1 MKERRALAK
10 KPNRLISQRRRASL
24 LAVNLSGLYVKR
36 KPMSACEVTLMNE
49 IQDIYAI
56 HPFKGYRRICYDL
69 QDKGYPVNHKRVLR
83 LMRVMGLQAI
93 YPKKNLSKRR
103 QEDAVYPYL
112 LKDFPPQKPHD
123 CWSVDITYLKISTGF
138 VYLTALI
145 DVVSR
150 HIMGWHLSPYLDTD
164 SCLKALEM
172 AIGAGFKPEIIN
184 SDQGCQFTSQE
195 WTYNL
200 SLLRIIISMDGK
212 GRCLDNIF
220 IERFW
225 RSLKYEEVYLKTYE
239 SVGEARQEIGKYIE
253 WYNTKRRHQGLGYIT
268 PLQAVNGDKIPKKS
282 RCTRP
287 DGSVDNSNELPTS
300 STGPT
305 TTTTASFKQENERY
319 NTGDLSLQNAA

>member
-1 MKERRALAK
+1 MKERRALVK
-10 KPNRLISQRRRASL
+10 KPDRFISKRCRASL
-24 LAVNLSGLYVKR
+24 LAVNLSSLYVKH
-36 KPMSACEVTLMNE
+36 KPVSTCEVTLMNE

-56 HPFKGYRRICYDL
+56 HPFKGYRRVCHDL
-69 QDKGYPVNHKRVLR
+69 RDKGYPVNYKRVLR

-103 QEDAVYPYL
+103 QEDAAYPYL

-172 AIGAGFKPEIIN
+172 GIETGFKPQIIN

-200 SLLRIIISMDGK
+200 SLLRIKISMDGK

-239 SVGEARQEIGKYIE
+239 SVGEARREIGKYIG

-268 PLQAVNGDKIPKKS
+268 PLQAVNGDKNPSKP
-282 RCTRP
+282 RRARP
-287 DGSVDNSNELPTS
+287 DGSVDNSNELPTN

-305 TTTTASFKQENERY
+305 TTTTASFKQNNDRC
-319 NTGDLSLQNAA
+319 NTDDLSLQNAA

>member
-1 MKERRALAK
+1 MKERQALVEK
-10 KPNRLISQRRRASL
+10 QNFTISKRRCASL
-24 LAVNLSGLYVKR
+24 LGVNLSSLYVKR
-36 KPMSACEVTLMNE
+36 KPVRTCEVTLLNE
-49 IQDIYAI
+49 IQDIYGI
-56 HPFKGYRRICYDL
+56 HPFKGYRRICHDL
-69 QDKGYPVNHKRVLR
+69 RDKGYRINTKRVLR
-83 LMRVMGLQAI
+83 LMRVLGLQAV
-93 YPKKNLSKRR
+93 YPKKNMSKRR

-112 LKDFPPQKPHD
+112 LKDFAPQKPHD
-123 CWSVDITYLKISTGF
+123 CWSVDITYLKVSTGF

-172 AIGAGFKPEIIN
+172 AIETGFKPEVMN

-200 SLLRIIISMDGK
+200 SLLRIKISMNGK
-212 GRCLDNIF
+212 GRCLDNIY

-253 WYNTKRRHQGLGYIT
+253 WYNMKRRHQGLGYIT
-268 PLQAVNGDKIPKKS
+268 PLYNAPYKIEHLVK
-282 RCTRP
+282 
-287 DGSVDNSNELPTS
+287 
-300 STGPT
+300 
-305 TTTTASFKQENERY
+305 ERFVPI
-319 NTGDLSLQNAA
+319 

>member
-1 MKERRALAK
+1 MKERRALVEMHD
-10 KPNRLISQRRRASL
+10 RTISKRRRASL
-24 LAVNLSGLYVKR
+24 LAVNLSTLYIKR
-36 KPMSACEVTLMNE
+36 KPVSTYEITLMNE

-56 HPFKGYRRICYDL
+56 HPFKGYRRICHDL
-69 QDKGYPVNHKRVLR
+69 QDNGYPVNYKRILR
-83 LMRVMGLQAI
+83 LMRLMGLQAV

-103 QEDAVYPYL
+103 QEDMVYPYL
-112 LKDFPPQKPHD
+112 LRNFPPQKPHD
-123 CWSVDITYLKISTGF
+123 CWCVDITYLKISTGF

-145 DVVSR
+145 DVESR

-172 AIGAGFKPEIIN
+172 ALKSGKIPQIIN
-184 SDQGCQFTSQE
+184 SDQGCQFTSKDWITKLIE
-195 WTYNL
+195 GG
-200 SLLRIIISMDGK
+200 IKISMDGK

-239 SVGEARQEIGKYIE
+239 SVGEARREIGKYID

-268 PLQAVNGDKIPKKS
+268 PLQAMSGHKIHSKPRS
-282 RCTRP
+282 IRP
-287 DGSVDNSNELPTS
+287 DGFVDNSDELPTS

-305 TTTTASFKQENERY
+305 TTTTAFFKQHNDRY
-319 NTGDLSLQNAA
+319 NTDDLSLENAA

>member
-1 MKERRALAK
+1 MKERRALAQ
-10 KPNRLISQRRRASL
+10 KPNRLISKRRLASL
-24 LAVNLSGLYVKR
+24 LAVNLSSLYVKR
-36 KPMSACEVTLMNE
+36 KPVSAYEVTLMNE

-56 HPFKGYRRICYDL
+56 HPFKGYRRICHDL
-69 QDKGYPVNHKRVLR
+69 QDRGYPVNYKRILR
-83 LMRVMGLQAI
+83 LMRVMGLQAV

-103 QEDAVYPYL
+103 YEDAVYPYL
-112 LKDFPPQKPHD
+112 LKDFPPQKSHD
-123 CWSVDITYLKISTGF
+123 CWCIDITYLKISTGF

-145 DVVSR
+145 DVTSR

-172 AIGAGFKPEIIN
+172 AMETGFKPTIIN

-195 WTYNL
+195 WAYYL
-200 SLLRIIISMDGK
+200 SLLGVKISMDGK

-225 RSLKYEEVYLKTYE
+225 RSLKYEEVYLKTYD
-239 SVGEARQEIGKYIE
+239 SVGEARQEIRKYIE

-268 PLQAVNGDKIPKKS
+268 PLQAMNGDKIPENS
-282 RCTRP
+282 MFARP
-287 DGSVDNSNELPTS
+287 DGFVDNSDELPTS

-305 TTTTASFKQENERY
+305 TTARTAFKQKNKRY
-319 NTGDLSLQNAA
+319 NTDELSLQNAA